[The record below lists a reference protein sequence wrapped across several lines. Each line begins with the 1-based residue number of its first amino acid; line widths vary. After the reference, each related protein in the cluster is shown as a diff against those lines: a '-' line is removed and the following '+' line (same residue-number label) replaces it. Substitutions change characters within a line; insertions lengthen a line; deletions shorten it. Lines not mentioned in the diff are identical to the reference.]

1 MAISTFKPEIWESAL
16 LESFK
21 GITIADLITKKP
33 SRIEGTKAIFN
44 AASLATG
51 LQDYT
56 GTVDYEEVITNA
68 IELVY
73 DKSKFFAF
81 SVDDCDKVQ
90 LAGDVM
96 LSLTQEQAYKIKETI
111 DSAIF
116 TEASAKAGSSI
127 GSKTTKKEITTPDE
141 A

>member
-1 MAISTFKPEIWESAL
+1 MSMESFKPQIWESAL

-33 SRIEGTKAIFN
+33 TRIEGTKAIFN

-73 DKSKFFAF
+73 DK
-81 SVDDCDKVQ
+81 
-90 LAGDVM
+90 
-96 LSLTQEQAYKIKETI
+96 
-111 DSAIF
+111 
-116 TEASAKAGSSI
+116 
-127 GSKTTKKEITTPDE
+127 TK
-141 A
+141 